1 MGKMERDDLCYGLCL
16 EFCEHFTCD
25 QLGYTSRKQC
35 IIPSYCSCSN
45 CYCQKCRHVI
55 PKIKTHREL
64 SWKELMKQAVFG
76 QKKENFTHSANIYW
90 TPVCHTRHLGYIW
103 EQSRQCFLAMW
114 RLHFSWE
121 RYRQKKQENKK
132 MTQYVDAWETVEK
145 SKGLGCGAAHTG
157 CRIKSIDQVDLL
169 RKQEQRLKIRTWVSQ
184 ADVEGKMF

>member
-1 MGKMERDDLCYGLCL
+1 MKDTAVANELDTVQRCLWIHWYFMLFMLVLVFCLFLLLLLLTRKTESIPYGRVRSDM
-16 EFCEHFTCD
+16 F
-25 QLGYTSRKQC
+25 
-35 IIPSYCSCSN
+35 SN
-45 CYCQKCRHVI
+45 YI
-55 PKIKTHREL
+55 
-64 SWKELMKQAVFG
+64 SWKI
-76 QKKENFTHSANIYW
+76 FT
-90 TPVCHTRHLGYIW
+90 G